1 MAPSRTGVSRRVW
14 GRVEPA
20 VTVTA
25 PGVRVVSGIVVLV
38 IVLVVLIGVVLVV
51 LLGVVLVVLT
61 AVLRRGPLCAPVV
74 RGVRT
79 DPLERAPCPA
89 PWWCWC
95 ACPRAVRSTRS
106 PAVGTA

>member
-1 MAPSRTGVSRRVW
+1 M
-14 GRVEPA
+14 
-20 VTVTA
+20 TVTA

-51 LLGVVLVVLT
+51 LLGVVLVVLIGVVLVVLT
-61 AVLRRGPLCAPVV
+61 AVLRRGPVCAPVV

-106 PAVGTA
+106 LAVGTA